1 MYIKFM
7 EVKNTFNYFIN
18 HKLIGTDLAI
28 PYFYFIGKDE
38 IDEDLDYQ
46 LLYDPKTISDNLYE
60 SFFVNNSINNS
71 DNNNVKIKKTKK
83 NFEKKSK
90 YTRKKRK

>member
-7 EVKNTFNYFIN
+7 EIKDSFNYFVN

-38 IDEDLDYQ
+38 INEDLDYQ

-60 SFFVNNSINNS
+60 SFFVNNSKNDS

-83 NFEKKSK
+83 ILEKNNK

>member
-1 MYIKFM
+1 M

-38 IDEDLDYQ
+38 IDEELDYQ

>member
-7 EVKNTFNYFIN
+7 EIKNTFNYFIN

-46 LLYDPKTISDNLYE
+46 LLHDPKTISDNLYE

-71 DNNNVKIKKTKK
+71 DNDSLKIKKTKK
-83 NFEKKSK
+83 NFQNKSK

>member
-1 MYIKFM
+1 M

-46 LLYDPKTISDNLYE
+46 LLYDPKTISDNLYD

-83 NFEKKSK
+83 NFENKSK

>member
-1 MYIKFM
+1 M
-7 EVKNTFNYFIN
+7 EIKNTFNYFIN

-46 LLYDPKTISDNLYE
+46 LLHDPKTISDNLYE

-71 DNNNVKIKKTKK
+71 DNDSLKIKKTKK
-83 NFEKKSK
+83 NFQNKSK

>member
-1 MYIKFM
+1 M

-71 DNNNVKIKKTKK
+71 NNNNEKIKKTKK

-90 YTRKKRK
+90 YTRKKKK

>member
-1 MYIKFM
+1 M

>member
-1 MYIKFM
+1 M
-7 EVKNTFNYFIN
+7 EIKNTFNYFIN